1 MEMTQFAMDIPKD
14 MAPYLAG
21 EDALSR
27 NVMLLY
33 PMIRNGTISHGRAAE
48 ILGIHKADLIEVLE
62 SLGIPYLDQTWE
74 SLMEDLHTLD
84 SVLGAPT

>member
-14 MAPYLAG
+14 MAPYLAD

-84 SVLGAPT
+84 SVLGAAT